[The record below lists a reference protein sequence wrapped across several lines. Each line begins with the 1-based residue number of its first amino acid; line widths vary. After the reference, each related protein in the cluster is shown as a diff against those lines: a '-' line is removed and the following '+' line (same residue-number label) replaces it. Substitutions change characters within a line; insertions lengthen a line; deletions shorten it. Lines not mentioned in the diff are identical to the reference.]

1 LPQRHLFATEINLKK
16 QYTFIMTRRVKQVTL
31 KDIADALGVSVNT
44 VSCALAGRNSLA
56 PETVRRVKEKA
67 EELGYIPNSIA
78 VSMRTGYTKT
88 IAIILG
94 DIANAYFSIMVK
106 ELERRIR
113 QEGYT
118 AIILVTDEDANLER
132 EAIATAISKNVDGII
147 LFPTCRDD
155 RGIQLM
161 RKSDTPFILI
171 GRRLSDAA
179 MDYIVSDDVE
189 GGYLATKF
197 LLEQGRRK
205 IIHFSGP
212 DYVSSS
218 FERKQG
224 YIRAMEEAGAPHKD
238 WIVSGEIILG
248 ETADERIAETLK
260 VKKDFEGIF
269 TYSDIIAFRT
279 IRIAR
284 TLKIKIPAIVGY
296 DNIQSKIDFGFD
308 LPSINTHKTLMA
320 EKAADRLFQRIRRTA
335 KKDEYLN
342 EVVPVDLY
350 TGL

>member
-1 LPQRHLFATEINLKK
+1 
-16 QYTFIMTRRVKQVTL
+16 MTRRVKQVTL
-31 KDIADALGVSVNT
+31 KDIADSLNLSVNT
-44 VSCALAGRNSLA
+44 ISCALAGRNSIA
-56 PETVRRVKEKA
+56 PETVLRVREKA

-106 ELERRIR
+106 ELERLIR

-118 AIILVTDEDANLER
+118 AIILVTDEDAGLER
-132 EAIATAISKNVDGII
+132 EAIETAISKNVDGII
-147 LFPTCRDD
+147 IFPTCRDN
-155 RGIQLM
+155 RGIQQI
-161 RKSDTPFILI
+161 RKSDTPFILV
-171 GRRLSDAA
+171 GRHLSDPM
-179 MDYIVSDDVE
+179 MDYIVSDDVT
-189 GGYLATKF
+189 GGYIATKH
-197 LLEQGRRK
+197 LLGKGYKK
-205 IIHFSGP
+205 ILHFSGP
-212 DYVSSS
+212 DYVSSA

-224 YIRAMEEAGAPHKD
+224 YIKAMEEANVPCED
-238 WIVSGEIILG
+238 MIISGDIILG
-248 ETADERIAETLK
+248 EVSDARIGDALMA
-260 VKKDFEGIF
+260 KKDFDAIF

-284 TLKIKIPAIVGY
+284 SLKIKIPAIVGY

-308 LPSINTHKTLMA
+308 LPSINTHKTLIA
-320 EKAADRLFQRIRRTA
+320 EKAAFRLFQRIRHTA

-350 TGL
+350 IPSKR